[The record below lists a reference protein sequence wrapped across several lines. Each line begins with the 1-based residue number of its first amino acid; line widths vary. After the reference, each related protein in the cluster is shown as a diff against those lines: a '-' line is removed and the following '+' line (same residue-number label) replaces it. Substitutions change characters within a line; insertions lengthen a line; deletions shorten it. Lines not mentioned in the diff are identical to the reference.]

1 MKLLVLT
8 TEPIDA
14 GQLRDALPADAE
26 LRDGFGLP
34 VDRAEVSPH

>member
-8 TEPIDA
+8 TEPINA
-14 GQLRDALPADAE
+14 GQLREALPGDAE
-26 LRDGFGLP
+26 LRERFGLP